1 MTKTEGKYQ
10 EINEEGLTIL
20 SDFTED
26 VPVFM
31 MNYLKYKE
39 IVCETGKTGRETY
52 RAYLEAAIPFF
63 NQLKAE
69 IIFKGK
75 PIATIIGLKDE
86 KLWDEVLIVKY
97 LNKNEFFKLLKMKNY
112 PRELRV
118 SSLSDSKPVSYTHLT
133 LPTSAIV

>member
-86 KLWDEVLIVKY
+86 
-97 LNKNEFFKLLKMKNY
+97 
-112 PRELRV
+112 
-118 SSLSDSKPVSYTHLT
+118 
-133 LPTSAIV
+133 

>member
-1 MTKTEGKYQ
+1 MTKTEGNYQ

-118 SSLSDSKPVSYTHLT
+118 SSLSDSKL
-133 LPTSAIV
+133 IFCK

>member
-1 MTKTEGKYQ
+1 MTKTKGKYQ

-118 SSLSDSKPVSYTHLT
+118 SSLSDSKL
-133 LPTSAIV
+133 IFCK

>member
-63 NQLKAE
+63 NQLKAK

-118 SSLSDSKPVSYTHLT
+118 SSLSDSKL
-133 LPTSAIV
+133 IFCK

>member
-1 MTKTEGKYQ
+1 LTKTEGKYQ

-86 KLWDEVLIVKY
+86 KLWDEVLIVRY

-118 SSLSDSKPVSYTHLT
+118 SSLSDSKL
-133 LPTSAIV
+133 IFCK

>member
-86 KLWDEVLIVKY
+86 KLWDEVLIVRY

-118 SSLSDSKPVSYTHLT
+118 SSLSDSKL
-133 LPTSAIV
+133 IFCK

>member
-118 SSLSDSKPVSYTHLT
+118 SSLSDSKL
-133 LPTSAIV
+133 IFCK

>member
-97 LNKNEFFKLLKMKNY
+97 LNKNEFFKLLKIKNY

-118 SSLSDSKPVSYTHLT
+118 SSLSDSKL
-133 LPTSAIV
+133 IFCK

>member
-1 MTKTEGKYQ
+1 MTKTEGKNQ

-118 SSLSDSKPVSYTHLT
+118 SSLSDSKL
-133 LPTSAIV
+133 IFCK

>member
-112 PRELRV
+112 PRELRA
-118 SSLSDSKPVSYTHLT
+118 SSLSDSKL
-133 LPTSAIV
+133 IFCK

>member
-112 PRELRV
+112 PRELIV
-118 SSLSDSKPVSYTHLT
+118 SSLSDSKL
-133 LPTSAIV
+133 IFCK

>member
-1 MTKTEGKYQ
+1 LTKTEGKYQ

-118 SSLSDSKPVSYTHLT
+118 SSLSDSKL
-133 LPTSAIV
+133 IFCK

>member
-31 MNYLKYKE
+31 INYLKYKE

-118 SSLSDSKPVSYTHLT
+118 SSLSDSKL
-133 LPTSAIV
+133 IFCK